1 MDEQAVADLL
11 AQSRAAH
18 SAYQF
23 AKQQRRLAEAR
34 SQLALAAETRRD
46 AHTADPEHLA
56 PAWQDDA
63 IPGDHATASH
73 AELHN
78 SLTEFYAAQLAR

>member
-1 MDEQAVADLL
+1 MDAQAIADLL
-11 AQSRAAH
+11 SQSRAAH

-34 SQLALAAETRRD
+34 SQLSLAAETRRD
-46 AHTADPEHLA
+46 AHAADPDHLA
-56 PAWQDDA
+56 PAWESDA

-73 AELHN
+73 AELHD
-78 SLTEFYAAQLAR
+78 SLTEFYREQLAR